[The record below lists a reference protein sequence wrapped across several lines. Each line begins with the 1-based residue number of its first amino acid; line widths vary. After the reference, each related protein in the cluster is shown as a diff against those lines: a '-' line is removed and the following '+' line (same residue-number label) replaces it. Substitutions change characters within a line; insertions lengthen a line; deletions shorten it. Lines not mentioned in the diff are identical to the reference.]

1 MISLQKAMPFT
12 TIRGGNGKHGKL
24 VLPFKQRLLYNFGV
38 APMRIDMKPD
48 IKELEEMLM
57 TAANML
63 SNVYHYACENGMPDL
78 ESQMSCADTC
88 IHEAMDYLE
97 KLK

>member
-1 MISLQKAMPFT
+1 
-12 TIRGGNGKHGKL
+12 
-24 VLPFKQRLLYNFGV
+24 
-38 APMRIDMKPD
+38 MKPD
-48 IKELEEMLM
+48 IKELEENLM
-57 TAANML
+57 TAANL
-63 SNVYHYACENGMPDL
+63 LAKVYHYACENDLPNL

>member
-1 MISLQKAMPFT
+1 
-12 TIRGGNGKHGKL
+12 
-24 VLPFKQRLLYNFGV
+24 
-38 APMRIDMKPD
+38 MKPD
-48 IKELEEMLM
+48 IKELQENLM
-57 TAANML
+57 TAASLL

-88 IHEAMDYLE
+88 IHEAIDYLE

>member
-1 MISLQKAMPFT
+1 
-12 TIRGGNGKHGKL
+12 
-24 VLPFKQRLLYNFGV
+24 
-38 APMRIDMKPD
+38 MKPD

-57 TAANML
+57 TAANLL
-63 SNVYHYACENGMPDL
+63 SNVYHYAGENGMPDL

>member
-1 MISLQKAMPFT
+1 MNTELK
-12 TIRGGNGKHGKL
+12 K
-24 VLPFKQRLLYNFGV
+24 
-38 APMRIDMKPD
+38 
-48 IKELEEMLM
+48 LEENLM
-57 TAANML
+57 TAANLL

>member
-1 MISLQKAMPFT
+1 
-12 TIRGGNGKHGKL
+12 
-24 VLPFKQRLLYNFGV
+24 
-38 APMRIDMKPD
+38 MKPE
-48 IKELEEMLM
+48 IQELEEMLM

-63 SNVYHYACENGMPDL
+63 SNVYYYACLNGIHDL

-88 IHEAMDYLE
+88 IHEAMDVLE

>member
-1 MISLQKAMPFT
+1 
-12 TIRGGNGKHGKL
+12 
-24 VLPFKQRLLYNFGV
+24 
-38 APMRIDMKPD
+38 MRIIMKPD
-48 IKELEEMLM
+48 IQELEEMLM
-57 TAANML
+57 TAANLL
-63 SNVYHYACENGMPDL
+63 SNVYHYACENGMPEL